1 MTPIPAFVLG
11 LLIGWLVEWLIDWT
25 YWRRKYIRLE
35 RSWKQGTQ
43 RSQMQDDELLAQTQ
57 RAADAVE
64 KATRLDIELVA
75 LRAELDHCRAQLQEM
90 EAKSRRLTPIEAESS
105 DAPPAPPPEPDDLVV
120 IKGIGPV
127 IARRLNE
134 AGITT
139 FEQLAALD
147 AGRLRQILGEMIER
161 LSNEESLLEQARQ
174 LARRKQEGK
183 R

>member
-1 MTPIPAFVLG
+1 MGPIPAFVLG

-25 YWRRKYIRLE
+25 YWRRRYQRLE

-43 RSQMQDDELLAQTQ
+43 RSQDHEDELAAQTQ
-57 RAADAVE
+57 RAADAME

-75 LRAELDHCRAQLQEM
+75 LRTELEQCRARLQEI
-90 EAKSRRLTPIEAESS
+90 EVQSKGLTPLEPETGESPS
-105 DAPPAPPPEPDDLVV
+105 APPPEPDDLVV

-139 FEQLAALD
+139 FEQLGALD
-147 AGRLRQILGEMIER
+147 AARLREILGDIIER
-161 LSNEESLLEQARQ
+161 LSNEESLLEQARE
-174 LARRKQEGK
+174 LARRKQEEL